1 MVLTAL
7 PCWPKSLALFWLSFS
22 PGRLWE
28 AACGK
33 GFSLCRREEKL
44 CYCFFLRLKWKWP
57 CRETVE
63 SPPWR
68 SSELPGQGP
77 EQSALDV
84 CAWEGVGPDGPRG
97 PFSPQPFCDPV
108 ILLNVLG
115 FFFPRRNNHPLSGSQ
130 FSLQMPLPPLLGPL
144 GHHPF
149 LWSMR
154 TKGLCRELGLSPC
167 ELPLSS
173 FSEWGYLYFLQ
184 TVNKV
189 YGRHAGRRSTCLC
202 AKFTTVVC
210 QSVHWQTTLW

>member
-97 PFSPQPFCDPV
+97 PFSPQPFCVSV
-108 ILLNVLG
+108 ILLLQIGLVTFTVGLLKNWFNIKSNPFGLFLVLS
-115 FFFPRRNNHPLSGSQ
+115 FKALYISPWN
-130 FSLQMPLPPLLGPL
+130 
-144 GHHPF
+144 
-149 LWSMR
+149 
-154 TKGLCRELGLSPC
+154 ELHL
-167 ELPLSS
+167 LSS
-173 FSEWGYLYFLQ
+173 SALELAQVCASFF
-184 TVNKV
+184 
-189 YGRHAGRRSTCLC
+189 CLR
-202 AKFTTVVC
+202 
-210 QSVHWQTTLW
+210 QLWAQLRGSSIPFVEHHL